1 MGCWE
6 LISLP
11 DHQKSEKHN
20 ILNKPMELPFISHQ
34 KSAMKAAIIE
44 RLLGFKTNAPDSA
57 VRQTWPC
64 PWRNG
69 NGSHGGSWKVSRPN
83 NQRILVL
90 KGQRWLV
97 VSSIFFHV
105 DPENWGKM
113 NHHYWLLFF
122 RLKPPKQANC
132 LQGLLWF
139 VMGLSWVQWGIKE
152 KIPVCQEIRKEAM
165 RMGRSWEMAIRHSK
179 TQRYLNTSAPGWWI
193 LICGRNA

>member
-97 VSSIFFHV
+97 VSSIFFMLTPKIGGRWTTII
-105 DPENWGKM
+105 DSYFSGW
-113 NHHYWLLFF
+113 NHQSRQIASKVCYD
-122 RLKPPKQANC
+122 
-132 LQGLLWF
+132 
-139 VMGLSWVQWGIKE
+139 LSWVCHESMRDQRKDSSLSRNKKRSHAYGKITRDGNSTFQDP
-152 KIPVCQEIRKEAM
+152 KIP
-165 RMGRSWEMAIRHSK
+165 
-179 TQRYLNTSAPGWWI
+179 
-193 LICGRNA
+193 